1 MKKIIILTITLLA
14 FVGMAMAQ
22 ATTPFNGGT
31 WANPVGGVTPN
42 PLGFSID
49 KLGGHQ
55 NGGRGCVGCHAP
67 HSGARGNGGVLSWNG
82 TTYTSVAVT
91 GNSGEDVLWGE
102 DLGPIY
108 TASFT
113 FPTNADYPVGATGTV
128 TINEATSPARMITGV
143 AMCLSCHD
151 GNVAKGAM
159 MTNKSF
165 EQAAGMLPASYGT
178 QPIPTLLGADGGDFG
193 NYLNDHPVGPNATLG
208 IVGHGAIN
216 AAKGFFAVGGTAAVP
231 TIVEAATFPGSQ
243 MAKFKDNYGLPSSS
257 GARAGAGWAL
267 DPGATSVGQA
277 YVVCTTC
284 HTPHSMYV
292 TSASGSNKIAGLSS
306 GNFPTFFFIA
316 APYNPGAN
324 TANGTR
330 ASSAT
335 QFCRQCHFSG
345 PGGANESVGISIP
358 TAF

>member
-1 MKKIIILTITLLA
+1 MKKIIILAITMLA

-82 TTYTSVAVT
+82 TTYVSAAVT
-91 GNSGEDVLWGE
+91 GNSGDDVLWGE

-143 AMCLSCHD
+143 AMCLS
-151 GNVAKGAM
+151 
-159 MTNKSF
+159 
-165 EQAAGMLPASYGT
+165 
-178 QPIPTLLGADGGDFG
+178 
-193 NYLNDHPVGPNATLG
+193 
-208 IVGHGAIN
+208 
-216 AAKGFFAVGGTAAVP
+216 
-231 TIVEAATFPGSQ
+231 
-243 MAKFKDNYGLPSSS
+243 
-257 GARAGAGWAL
+257 
-267 DPGATSVGQA
+267 
-277 YVVCTTC
+277 
-284 HTPHSMYV
+284 
-292 TSASGSNKIAGLSS
+292 
-306 GNFPTFFFIA
+306 
-316 APYNPGAN
+316 
-324 TANGTR
+324 
-330 ASSAT
+330 
-335 QFCRQCHFSG
+335 
-345 PGGANESVGISIP
+345 
-358 TAF
+358 